1 MLLEHM
7 YQSPVSSLDG
17 VGGMVF
23 SSSEV
28 LCRKNGIREELTYS
42 FIVAGKVGRRVA
54 FTVIS

>member
-1 MLLEHM
+1 
-7 YQSPVSSLDG
+7 
-17 VGGMVF
+17 MVF
-23 SSSEV
+23 SGSEV